1 MTLSEATH
9 LIIRNQVGAQKIGQE
24 SKKFDVMQYPDF
36 DILTTFACDSPE
48 VLSLLQQNQDIGKLF
63 GLDKMDLAQEIVDK
77 ILNQNEENEEPAL
90 VPASAPAP
98 DSAPATLSVSASP
111 TPVAPLVQSADS
123 VQSPKNETQPK
134 NEDQDAQKVALNSR
148 LAKYLYNLTKSKI
161 FLDKYQNTLPLELY
175 EKAIKNPANR
185 NKKPML
191 NRNLDE
197 ETIGVL
203 LQMVQD
209 MTLNLSPESNDEAS
223 SCLEKIS
230 KLLK

>member
-1 MTLSEATH
+1 
-9 LIIRNQVGAQKIGQE
+9 
-24 SKKFDVMQYPDF
+24 
-36 DILTTFACDSPE
+36 
-48 VLSLLQQNQDIGKLF
+48 
-63 GLDKMDLAQEIVDK
+63 
-77 ILNQNEENEEPAL
+77 
-90 VPASAPAP
+90 
-98 DSAPATLSVSASP
+98 
-111 TPVAPLVQSADS
+111 
-123 VQSPKNETQPK
+123 
-134 NEDQDAQKVALNSR
+134 VALNSR

-161 FLDKYQNTLPLELY
+161 FLDKYQTTLPLELY
-175 EKAIKNPANR
+175 EKAIKNPANH

-209 MTLNLSPESNDEAS
+209 MTLNLSPESTDDES